1 MRKERFL
8 KQSKKNRRWLHKVLT
23 TTLAAT
29 FLLAAATG
37 CGSGKKTSDSSEDD
51 IKTITVG
58 SGTTYEPY
66 CYLDEDGKA
75 VGYEYDVLKAIDE
88 KLPEYKFKY
97 ESMDFDNLLL
107 SLDAGKVDMVAHQ
120 YEATDERREKYLFSN
135 QTYTTFN
142 TYITVL
148 ADNKDINSLDDLQ
161 GKKVWAGGTTSA
173 TNTILTNYNEEHSDN
188 PIELVNNNDTSGEY
202 QITSLKEGA
211 WAATVAQE
219 RDVASWNKE
228 YGKDGKDVVKMV
240 GEPINSSLTYYLYDK
255 DNTELRDAVDEAL
268 KELKD
273 DGTLAKI
280 SEKWLGGDYTG
291 E

>member
-8 KQSKKNRRWLHKVLT
+8 KQSKKNRRWLRKALT

-29 FLLAAATG
+29 FLLAVATE
-37 CGSGKKTSDSSEDD
+37 CGSEKKTSDSSEDD
-51 IKTITVG
+51 VKTITVG
-58 SGTTYEPY
+58 SGTTYELY
-66 CYLDEDGKA
+66 CYLDEEGKA

-148 ADNKDINSLDDLQ
+148 ADNKNINSLDDLQ

>member
-1 MRKERFL
+1 
-8 KQSKKNRRWLHKVLT
+8 
-23 TTLAAT
+23 
-29 FLLAAATG
+29 
-37 CGSGKKTSDSSEDD
+37 
-51 IKTITVG
+51 
-58 SGTTYEPY
+58 
-66 CYLDEDGKA
+66 
-75 VGYEYDVLKAIDE
+75 
-88 KLPEYKFKY
+88 
-97 ESMDFDNLLL
+97 MDFDNLLL